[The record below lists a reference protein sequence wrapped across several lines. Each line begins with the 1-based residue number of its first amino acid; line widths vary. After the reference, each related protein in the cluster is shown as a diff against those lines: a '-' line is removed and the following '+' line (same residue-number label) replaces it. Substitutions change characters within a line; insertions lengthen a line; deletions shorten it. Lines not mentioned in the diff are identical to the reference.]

1 VGEAIVIAAVREFAN
16 RFLGRGDATITV
28 PSFDGA
34 LKPNQKLES
43 AETLLA
49 CEAPEDLATDGSNL
63 FIAAGQRLMSLNDG
77 TASEVRSFERPIS
90 ALCALPGGGL
100 AVALGGREVR
110 LYANPSA
117 EQPSATFADSA
128 FNAVNALTLAGDNT
142 LIATDGSATCGVDD
156 WARDLMEL
164 NRSGRVFRLDPA
176 SKTVTPLA
184 QGLGHAFGAC
194 AHGNGVLVSE
204 SWRHRL
210 VLVAP
215 GTSPRAVLA
224 HLPVY
229 PSRLSKASG
238 GGYWLTAFTARTQ
251 LIEFVLREPAYR
263 RRMMAE
269 IDPAY
274 WVAPRLRSG
283 FSFKEPMQ
291 GAHIKTMGVIKPW
304 APPRSYGLV
313 IRLDADG
320 QPLYSL
326 HSRVDGANHGIVA
339 AIEMGGDLVLIAK
352 GPGRVLRLP
361 LSGLAEEF
369 RS

>member
-1 VGEAIVIAAVREFAN
+1 MGEAVVIAAVRDFAN

-34 LKPNQKLES
+34 LKPNQKLEA
-43 AETLLA
+43 AEILLT
-49 CEAPEDLATDGSNL
+49 CESPADLATDGSTL
-63 FIAAGQRLMSLNDG
+63 FIADGRRLLSLNGDS
-77 TASEVRSFERPIS
+77 ASELRSFEQPIS

-110 LYANPSA
+110 IYDGPSA
-117 EQPSATFADSA
+117 GQPSATFADAA
-128 FNAVNALTLAGDNT
+128 FNAINALALAGDNS
-142 LIATDGSATCGVDD
+142 LIATDGSATCNVDD
-156 WARDLMEL
+156 WARDLLEL
-164 NRSGRVFRLDPA
+164 NRSGRVYRLDPG
-176 SKTVTPLA
+176 SRTVTLMA
-184 QGLGHAFGAC
+184 QGLGYAFGAC
-194 AHGNGVLVSE
+194 AHGNAMLVSE

-210 VLVAP
+210 VLVSP
-215 GTSPRAVLA
+215 GASPKIVLA

-238 GGYWLTAFTARTQ
+238 GGYWLTAFAARTQ
-251 LIEFVLREPAYR
+251 LVEFVLREPGYR

-269 IDPAY
+269 IAPEY

-283 FSFKEPMQ
+283 RSFKEPMQ

-326 HSRVDGANHGIVA
+326 HSRVDGINHGVVA
-339 AIEMGGDLVLIAK
+339 AVELGGDLVLIAK
-352 GPGRVLRLP
+352 GPGRILK
-361 LSGLAEEF
+361 LSLAGLAEEI
-369 RS
+369 RT